1 VAATRRAHW
10 LIDRPGRREAA
21 WLWHWQTKQ
30 HRPGRSALARRC
42 CATNETISPI
52 LHKCVPGPQEGG
64 RGIDSINAFDEPV
77 NGAFEHLERFVP
89 LALRHVGEFCEERL
103 QLLVNMM

>member
-1 VAATRRAHW
+1 
-10 LIDRPGRREAA
+10 
-21 WLWHWQTKQ
+21 
-30 HRPGRSALARRC
+30 
-42 CATNETISPI
+42 
-52 LHKCVPGPQEGG
+52 VPGPQEGG

-77 NGAFEHLERFVP
+77 NGAFEHLEHFVP